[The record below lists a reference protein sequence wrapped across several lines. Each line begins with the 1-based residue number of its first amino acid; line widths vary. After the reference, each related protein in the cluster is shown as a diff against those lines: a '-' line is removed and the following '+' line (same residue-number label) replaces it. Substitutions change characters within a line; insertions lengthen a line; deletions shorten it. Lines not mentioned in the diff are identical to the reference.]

1 MVAADVLAVAFSL
14 LGIPLSAKVLDCC
27 SGDGALAFELSAHFG
42 NIGLNDV
49 DQKTR
54 AQSHYDVRRP
64 EFWQNVVRG
73 TYEYVITKPPGDEAE
88 NVVLQAHDH
97 CTLVALLL
105 SSEKLSQMQGL
116 LAHKTPSVSIVMGN
130 SNSWLVWAP
139 LLSYRN
145 LFLDLSE
152 ADLDLRNRLSHED
165 WLVHLKERLT
175 FAVSRTYP
183 SAAVNVANTGVN
195 NGIGANGPQST
206 SMAAAAAAAA
216 SSHSMPFPMGS
227 HPFYPQSQFQPSAYA
242 GFGYPD
248 NAIEQ
253 YQQQLSYAAAKR
265 GGGGIGLD
273 ASNPM
278 NPYGAASIPGL
289 GGVNDSA
296 SLSSAHLGANGA
308 SPAGS
313 ANNVKR
319 EVASSAGSTGSN
331 SSTTTI
337 ATGAAPNASGV
348 AGTLPNLSN
357 ASPFDFGLPL
367 GSGYPGA
374 RAHPG
379 ASPYAAGQSMLPY
392 YAARGTTGGPAPAS
406 PNQWQFQQAPWAS
419 PPNFAAHMAAMG
431 SPGPNGTHVPG
442 PYGAPQ
448 FNPAAILM
456 DMDKLN
462 RPDLLP
468 PNAAAAAVAAAAAA
482 HAANASGASP
492 YGLHKP
498 TAFKASNVPGTASGA
513 AGVPSSSSPTPN
525 VAAVSAAIE
534 DQQLMLSQAEML
546 YLKGVHAAK
555 QGKALEDAIDK
566 YRSMYSKKDVITK
579 VCKMKYRS
587 AQRKLRIA
595 KHIQRFP
602 EISTMTQRQ
611 AERYISEKLRKS
623 RNGAEGRGASA
634 DSESD

>member
-14 LGIPLSAKVLDCC
+14 LGIPLGAKVLDCC
-27 SGDGALAFELSAHFG
+27 SGDGSLAFELSHHFQAG
-42 NIGLNDV
+42 VGANDL
-49 DQKTR
+49 DPKSR
-54 AQSHYDVRRP
+54 AQTHYDVRRP
-64 EFWQNVVRG
+64 EFWQTVVHG
-73 TYEYVITKPPGDEAE
+73 TYEYVVTKPPGDVAE
-88 NVVLQAHDH
+88 TIILQAHDH

-105 SSEKLSQMQGL
+105 SSEKLSQIQSL
-116 LAHKTPSVSIVMGN
+116 LGHKTPSVSIAMGS
-130 SNSWLVWAP
+130 SNTWLIWAP

-145 LFLDLSE
+145 VFLDISE
-152 ADLDLRNRLSHED
+152 ADLELRNRMGHEE
-165 WLVHLKERLT
+165 WLAGIKERLS
-175 FAVSRTYP
+175 FAVSRFFAP
-183 SAAVNVANTGVN
+183 AASASSVNGGVN
-195 NGIGANGPQST
+195 PIASNGPQS
-206 SMAAAAAAAA
+206 SQMVAAAAAAA
-216 SSHSMPFPMGS
+216 SSHPGVPFMGS
-227 HPFYPQSQFQPSAYA
+227 HPFYSQSQFQPSPYA
-242 GFGYPD
+242 GFSYPD
-248 NAIEQ
+248 NNAIEQ
-253 YQQQLSYAAAKR
+253 YHQQLSYAAAKR

-273 ASNPM
+273 GAHM
-278 NPYGAASIPGL
+278 NPYGATAGIAGL
-289 GGVNDSA
+289 GGMNDPSA
-296 SLSSAHLGANGA
+296 LSHLGTNGA
-308 SPAGS
+308 NS
-313 ANNVKR
+313 AVKR

-337 ATGAAPNASGV
+337 G
-348 AGTLPNLSN
+348 AGTPGLSAANGIPN
-357 ASPFDFGLPL
+357 SPFVDFAGIPL
-367 GSGYPGA
+367 GTAYGGA
-374 RAHPG
+374 RHHPG
-379 ASPYAAGQSMLPY
+379 AAASAYAAAAASQPMLPY
-392 YAARGTTGGPAPAS
+392 YRGAAGAPAPAS

-419 PPNFAAHMAAMG
+419 PPGFAAHMAAM
-431 SPGPNGTHVPG
+431 SNPAANGTHVSG
-442 PYGAPQ
+442 AYAAPQ

-468 PNAAAAAVAAAAAA
+468 PAAAAAVAAAA
-482 HAANASGASP
+482 HAANNGASP

-498 TAFKASNVPGTASGA
+498 TAFKASNVPGA
-513 AGVPSSSSPTPN
+513 APGHQGGIPGSTSPVPNPS
-525 VAAVSAAIE
+525 AVSASIE

-623 RNGAEGRGASA
+623 RNGADGRGGASA